1 MKRALGKILCG
12 ATLLLGLPLTFTGCD
27 EILGEWSKPAP
38 VPGTPNTPTPTPTPT
53 PASKTAGAISY
64 ATASLAKGS
73 QDPAFTNELTITGD
87 GTVSYSSS
95 NEAVATVD
103 PNTGEVT
110 PKAEGT
116 VSITATV
123 SDSET
128 YTYETNTASYSLN
141 VTDGYQYQKWDGS
154 KFITQYAATSDCQ
167 QLVDAASATWNGTK
181 TYVAK
186 GNVTIS
192 GDVTVSANSELIL
205 CDGATLTIN
214 GKLYDGGTSNNLTI
228 YAQSDGTKMGALN
241 ATASMINNGD
251 FTMRFYDLT
260 IHGGKITVTAEGA
273 SWKNCKSI
281 ILINAFTMY
290 GGDLTAQGNGNDGTV
305 IELDK
310 GVIENK
316 SKVEVKGGN
325 NSSGAGDA
333 GISSTSS
340 GGTIAV
346 SGNASLTVT
355 GGSSSSDRNGRPA
368 VSGSGATGLALTAS
382 GNASVKLTGGNTNSA
397 AYYGGNGLSGTV
409 TASGNACLE
418 ITGGNGS
425 LGGYGILYTLTIS
438 ENASVNVKGGNAIH
452 ASYPAGDAIDKVDY
466 QGGSFTATGGENSSN
481 TTYNGKGITTSIT
494 NNLGSAVDVVGFQ
507 FSTDGSTWLTVDVA
521 GGGRTLM
528 NTEFIS
534 SKFPRFFRK
543 Q

>member
-1 MKRALGKILCG
+1 MKKALGKILCG
-12 ATLLLGLPLTFTGCD
+12 ATLLLGLPLTFTSCE

-95 NEAVATVD
+95 DEAVATVD

-128 YTYETNTASYSLN
+128 YTYETNTASYSLE
-141 VTDGYQYQKWDGS
+141 VKDGYQYQEWDGS
-154 KFITQYAATSDCQ
+154 QFTTKYAATSDCQ

-192 GDVTVSANSELIL
+192 GNVTVSAASKLIL

-214 GKLYDGGTSNNLTI
+214 GKLYDNGTGYDLTI
-228 YAQSDGTKMGALN
+228 YAQSDGVKMGVLN
-241 ATASMINNGD
+241 ASANMTKLADETI
-251 FTMRFYDLT
+251 RFKDLT
-260 IHGGKITVTAEGA
+260 IHGGKITATTEGTTYTDCVSMYA
-273 SWKNCKSI
+273 S
-281 ILINAFTMY
+281 NALTMY
-290 GGDLTAQGNGNDGTV
+290 GGDVTALGNSRRGSGISAKTINITNNV
-305 IELDK
+305 KL
-310 GVIENK
+310 VA
-316 SKVEVKGGN
+316 KGGN
-325 NSSGAGDA
+325 NSSEEGGQ
-333 GISSTSS
+333 GIYNSSAA
-340 GGTIAV
+340 TISV
-346 SGNASLTVT
+346 SGNAILTIT
-355 GGSSSSDRNGRPA
+355 GGNSESTNGGTA
-368 VSGSGATGLALTAS
+368 VGMDLTAS
-382 GNASVKLTGGNTNSA
+382 GNAKVTITGGNSNGNA
-397 AYYGGNGLSGTV
+397 YGGNGVLGSV
-409 TASGNACLE
+409 TASGNASIE
-418 ITGGNGS
+418 ITAGNGA
-425 LGGYGILYTLTIS
+425 GGREGISSKLTIS
-438 ENASVNVKGGNAIH
+438 DNASVIVKGGNASSS
-452 ASYPAGDAIDKVDY
+452 ASNAGDAIKEVDY
-466 QGGSFTATGGENSSN
+466 RGGSFTATGGVNSSDPSE
-481 TTYNGKGITTSIT
+481 NGKSITTSIT
-494 NNLGSAVDVVGFQ
+494 NNLGSAVDVVGFE
-507 FSTDGSTWLTVDVA
+507 FGTDGSTWLTLYVD